1 VANVQRLLGT
11 MLASRM
17 AGRGGMGGA
26 LGGAAMM
33 GLGGPLL
40 RSKAG
45 LATMGY
51 LAYRSY
57 RKSQS
62 PAPGAQAAPPGAEAE
77 QKPAGTGQAAGL
89 GGIGGAIGGLI
100 DQVTGG
106 GQRGGSGRDG
116 GGQSLGDRI
125 AAALEGKGPEPEPE
139 ETLDDRKALLLIRAM
154 IAAANSDG
162 SITPDERARICQAVE
177 GAGADPED
185 RRLIEGELSN
195 PKSVDTLLKDVRD
208 HETAQQFYLASRAA
222 VDGGSAAQKSY
233 LVYLRQRLDLP
244 EEDVE
249 TVEKLTT

>member
-1 VANVQRLLGT
+1 MANVQRLLGT

-17 AGRGGMGGA
+17 AGRGGMGGT
-26 LGGAAMM
+26 LGSAAMM

-40 RSKAG
+40 RSKTG
-45 LATMGY
+45 LAAMGY

-57 RKSQS
+57 RKNQG

-77 QKPAGTGQAAGL
+77 QKPAGTGQAPGL

-106 GQRGGSGRDG
+106 GQRNGQREG
-116 GGQSLGDRI
+116 GGQSLGERI
-125 AAALEGKGPEPEPE
+125 AAAIEGRAAEPEPE
-139 ETLDDRKALLLIRAM
+139 ETLDDGKALLLIRAM

-177 GAGADPED
+177 DAGADAED